1 MTVGDGQIRCDSCG
15 TELNPE
21 AKFCKSCGRSTSAA
35 VDSPSPGANRTHP
48 CVVAGRGVGPT
59 ARRPNSLG
67 WTLGRRTSEPFTKLC
82 SFDTDVAIDIDREWR
97 PLFQPEERKV
107 GGCGRHSRRCDHRW
121 NRHPSA
127 FEAFSNEC
135 NRFLFFTHE
144 HNWRFRYKSP
154 RGQRQQPPRHRPR
167 RQLLSNPPMWRHRR
181 SISCLLRAQTT
192 AMQSSPRQMTSRAV
206 GTSAKTSPR
215 STAPP
220 SRDNCS

>member
-1 MTVGDGQIRCDSCG
+1 MTVGDGQIRCDGCG

-35 VDSPSPGANRTHP
+35 VDSPLPGRNRTHP
-48 CVVAGRGVGPT
+48 CVVAGRGVESYSRDDQT
-59 ARRPNSLG
+59 HWG

-144 HNWRFRYKSP
+144 HNWRFRYKSSAEDNVNNHLVIDLDDNYC
-154 RGQRQQPPRHRPR
+154 RIRQCGGTEDQFPPCSELKRPQCNRHRD
-167 RQLLSNPPMWRHRR
+167 
-181 SISCLLRAQTT
+181 
-192 AMQSSPRQMTSRAV
+192 
-206 GTSAKTSPR
+206 K
-215 STAPP
+215 
-220 SRDNCS
+220 